1 MIVGGITDP
10 APGELRD
17 LKGDAETLSRLVND
31 LTRLLQFRDR
41 DRLCRED
48 ISVSQCYALSAVV
61 EGGGI
66 GVNQLARQLYLD
78 KSTASRLA
86 AGLEEKGYVER
97 VPDPRDRR
105 SLRIEPTREGLQ
117 LSRSIHEG
125 MVAEAEELLADF
137 DPEVRLA
144 LTKILG
150 RLTSYYAQSCGTGDE
165 CCSTQGGNDE
175 S

>member
-1 MIVGGITDP
+1 MMIR
-10 APGELRD
+10 ELNGPTVQERAD
-17 LKGDAETLSRLVND
+17 LLEDAASLTKTLKD

-48 ISVSQCYALSAVV
+48 ITVSQCYALNAVV

-66 GVNQLARQLYLD
+66 GVNELASQLYLD

-97 VPDPRDRR
+97 VVDPKDRR
-105 SLRIEPTREGLQ
+105 SLRIEPTREGLR
-117 LSRSIHEG
+117 LCRAIDDSL
-125 MVAEAEELLADF
+125 VAETQEMLMDF

-144 LTKILG
+144 LTKILS
-150 RLTSYYAQSCGTGDE
+150 RLTDYYAE
-165 CCSTQGGNDE
+165 RCSTDGGCCTTQGRAP
-175 S
+175 